1 MHIFEVTCFVYIKSF
16 KNKIDVNM
24 IKISI
29 NVCFGYSP
37 PWIMD
42 SCELYLLCYHLIW
55 NKMKFLYKVFV
66 IVEILKKI
74 LWDNPFIYLFLWG
87 KERLEATLWFT
98 RTAFFVFL
106 ISQARRHPDFLPVT
120 LLKLKYMIT

>member
-1 MHIFEVTCFVYIKSF
+1 
-16 KNKIDVNM
+16 M

-37 PWIMD
+37 PLIMD
-42 SCELYLLCYHLIW
+42 SCELYLLCYHLIC

-87 KERLEATLWFT
+87 KERLEATL
-98 RTAFFVFL
+98 
-106 ISQARRHPDFLPVT
+106 
-120 LLKLKYMIT
+120 